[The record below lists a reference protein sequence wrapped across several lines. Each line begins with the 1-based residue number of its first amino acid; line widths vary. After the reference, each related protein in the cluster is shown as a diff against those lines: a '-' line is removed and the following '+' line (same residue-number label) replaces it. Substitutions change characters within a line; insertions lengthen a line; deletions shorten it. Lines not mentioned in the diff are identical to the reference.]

1 MIDRR
6 YFLAY
11 AGGTALTLFALGR
24 FGHKRAVARALAGG
38 TLDVR
43 NLPKFVTPLPIPQ
56 AMPRSGRSAYTVAI
70 RQVAQQI
77 LPPPLG
83 ATTVWAYGSTTDD
96 GSFHS
101 PAFTIEA
108 ERGEPVEITWINDL
122 KDKSGAYLP
131 HLLPVDPTLHWA
143 NPPGPIDT
151 RPRPTATPAAYTGPV
166 PIVTHVHGIEGGED
180 WSDGYPE
187 AWYLPA
193 ASNIPAGYASHGT
206 WYEFFRKK
214 CGGAGWSP
222 GQARYVYPNTQ
233 RPATLWLHDHA
244 LGVTRL
250 NVYAGLV
257 GFYLIRSADPAD
269 HPTVA
274 GGKGPAVLPSGQY
287 EIPLVIQDRSFNAD
301 GSLFYPDS
309 RFFNDSYAGPYIPTC
324 GVSPIWVP
332 EFFGNCMMVNG
343 KTWPYCS
350 VEPRRYLLRILN
362 GCNGRFLVLKFGDP
376 RIELWQIG
384 SDGGYLRAPAKLKQ
398 LLLSP
403 AERAD
408 VIVDFSKA
416 RPGARVTLRNHGP
429 DGPYPGDDEDEAA
442 DPRTTGQVMQFRVDQ
457 RLTAPDPTTHPAQ
470 LAMPNLAALQGGV
483 ERAIALLEASTL
495 TADGKE
501 IPVETTLGVVDA
513 AIGLPKGVKPVAW
526 HDPVSENPDA
536 GATETWAL
544 YNFTEDAHPIHI
556 HHAFFQV
563 VDRQRFNKET
573 GELKGKPRP
582 PRPEEHGWKDTVIA
596 MPGEVTRLRLKFAKD
611 GQFVW
616 HCHLL
621 EHEDNEMMRPF
632 RVGPPQAGAPA

>member
-56 AMPRSGRSAYTVAI
+56 AMPRSGRSAYTIAI

-77 LPPPLG
+77 LPPPSG

-96 GSFHS
+96 SSFHS

-187 AWYLPA
+187 AWHLPA

-257 GFYLIRSADPAD
+257 GFYLIRSTDPAD

-324 GVSPIWVP
+324 GVSPIWDP

-470 LAMPNLAALQGGV
+470 LAMPSLTALQGGV

-596 MPGEVTRLRLKFAKD
+596 MPGEVTRLRLKFAKG

-621 EHEDNEMMRPF
+621 EHQDNEMMRPF
-632 RVGPPQAGAPA
+632 RVGPPQAGAPV

>member
-1 MIDRR
+1 M
-6 YFLAY
+6 
-11 AGGTALTLFALGR
+11 
-24 FGHKRAVARALAGG
+24 
-38 TLDVR
+38 
-43 NLPKFVTPLPIPQ
+43 
-56 AMPRSGRSAYTVAI
+56 
-70 RQVAQQI
+70 
-77 LPPPLG
+77 
-83 ATTVWAYGSTTDD
+83 WAYGSTTDD

-250 NVYAGLV
+250 NVYTGLV

-362 GCNGRFLVLKFGDP
+362 GCNGRFLVLRFGDP
-376 RIELWQIG
+376 RVELWQIG

-408 VIVDFSKA
+408 VIVDFSKV

-429 DGPYPGDDEDEAA
+429 DGPYPGDDEDEAV

-457 RLTAPDPTTHPAQ
+457 RLAAPDPTTHPAQ
-470 LAMPNLAALQGGV
+470 LAMPNLAALQGGE

-536 GATETWAL
+536 GATETWRCTISPRTLTLFISTTRFSRSRTGSVSIRDRGAEGKTASAATGRTRLEGHRDRHAGRSHAAPHEIRPGRSVRLAL
-544 YNFTEDAHPIHI
+544 SPAR
-556 HHAFFQV
+556 AR
-563 VDRQRFNKET
+563 RQRDDASVPGRSAAGGSARITQPLHVRARFRSFGREQMRARKRSLNFVIPNAFCCC
-573 GELKGKPRP
+573 GK
-582 PRPEEHGWKDTVIA
+582 
-596 MPGEVTRLRLKFAKD
+596 
-611 GQFVW
+611 
-616 HCHLL
+616 
-621 EHEDNEMMRPF
+621 
-632 RVGPPQAGAPA
+632 